1 MKVYIMKVEIC
12 TYNRVIVQL
21 TLTLTYKPVSMYV
34 LDAVRLSGI
43 SKGKKK
49 LGVTFNFD
57 KQDVIDFTKFSKMT
71 MCRASEA
78 NS

>member
-12 TYNRVIVQL
+12 TYNRVSIQL

-34 LDAVRLSGI
+34 FDAVQSSGI
-43 SKGKKK
+43 SKGKKN

-57 KQDVIDFTKFSKMT
+57 KQDVVDFTKF
-71 MCRASEA
+71 
-78 NS
+78 

>member
-12 TYNRVIVQL
+12 TYNWVSVQ
-21 TLTLTYKPVSMYV
+21 LTYKPVSIYV
-34 LDAVRLSGI
+34 LDAVRSSGI

-57 KQDVIDFTKFSKMT
+57 KQDVVDFMKF
-71 MCRASEA
+71 
-78 NS
+78 

>member
-12 TYNRVIVQL
+12 TYNRVSIQL

-34 LDAVRLSGI
+34 LDSVWSSGI
-43 SKGKKK
+43 SKGKKN

-57 KQDVIDFTKFSKMT
+57 KQDVVDFMKF
-71 MCRASEA
+71 
-78 NS
+78 